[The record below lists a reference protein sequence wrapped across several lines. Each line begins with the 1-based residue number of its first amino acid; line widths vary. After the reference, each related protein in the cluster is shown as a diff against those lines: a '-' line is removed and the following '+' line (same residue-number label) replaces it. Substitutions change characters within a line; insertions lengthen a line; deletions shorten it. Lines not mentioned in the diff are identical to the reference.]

1 VVASYPTV
9 RPGHGIIFDDIAQ
22 DQMAD
27 NIDDLNTRLA
37 LLDPLAVRTG
47 CRLRRAAA
55 QSVANST
62 SVTIS
67 WDTEDQDTDGYIVV
81 TGTTVTIPTG
91 LGGLYAITFHAV
103 GVTTTGRL
111 TNWIEPTSGIAGTPG
126 QLRSVSSGVDT
137 FVTLGV
143 TIPLLAG
150 DSFISRVFHSN
161 GAAANFTAWQ
171 SCYRVGV

>member
-1 VVASYPTV
+1 MTLPAATNLGVVKAAWNDAITQINTNTASLAVVA
-9 RPGHGIIFDDIAQ
+9 
-22 DQMAD
+22 
-27 NIDDLNTRLA
+27 
-37 LLDPLAVRTG
+37 PLASRTG
-47 CRLRRAAA
+47 CRLRRAAT

-67 WDTEDQDTDGYIVV
+67 WDTEDEDTGAFITV

-111 TNWIEPTSGIAGTPG
+111 VNWIEPTSGIAGTPA
-126 QLRSVSSGVDT
+126 QLRAVSSGADT

-150 DSFISRVFHSN
+150 DSFISRVFHTN

-171 SCYRVGV
+171 SCYRVAL